1 MKTNKELVRL
11 ARPLGV
17 TMLMKQGR
25 LKEAQ
30 DQILTQWVTNN
41 FTLCQQ
47 TYSIPDIARMLKL
60 NAHQVVKQI
69 TKPLKTWLLN
79 GKQEENYQA
88 LLSLLF
94 FHALSDRQQTQD
106 QLNLLVADQ
115 QGHYK
120 PFLSSTV
127 GHAITNLLQSTKNF
141 FELTKLFK
149 PDVAASKSLDQPLA
163 NPQGSTQGSKYLG
176 TVEAVKL
183 IEANRSENLLD
194 GGSLQSQILTKEDLN
209 NLPEVVATKQQG
221 LDSTGLEKKVK
232 KRIHN
237 TEADPNIKDA
247 IIIP

>member
-1 MKTNKELVRL
+1 MKTNKRL
-11 ARPLGV
+11 PRPTGITL
-17 TMLMKQGR
+17 LIRENR

-47 TYSIPDIARMLKL
+47 VYSIPDVARMLKL
-60 NAHQVVKQI
+60 NPHQVIANI
-69 TKPLKTWLLN
+69 TKPLKTWLLQ

-88 LLSLLF
+88 LVSLFLNF
-94 FHALSDRQQTQD
+94 ALSDRSQIQGEVEVIRRRTKGRYQPFITQTL
-106 QLNLLVADQ
+106 LNAYAMLN
-115 QGHYK
+115 
-120 PFLSSTV
+120 
-127 GHAITNLLQSTKNF
+127 ISTKNLMEF
-141 FELTKLFK
+141 AKQFK

-163 NPQGSTQGSKYLG
+163 NPQGSTQGSKFLG

-194 GGSLQSQILTKEDLN
+194 GGTLQSQILTKEKLE

-237 TEADPNIKDA
+237 TDADPNIKDA